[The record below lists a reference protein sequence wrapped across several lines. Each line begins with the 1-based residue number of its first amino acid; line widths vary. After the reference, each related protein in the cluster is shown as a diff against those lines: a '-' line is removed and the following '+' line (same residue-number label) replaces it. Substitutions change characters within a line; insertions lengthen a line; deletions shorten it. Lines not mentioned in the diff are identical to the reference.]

1 MLQRLSIR
9 NYALIEEL
17 DITFSKGMTTI
28 TGETG
33 AGKSIL
39 LGALALLI
47 GSRADSSSLLKKNL
61 KCVVEGTFHIDNYQ
75 LQEFFKIND
84 LDYEKETLLR
94 REINPEGKSRAF
106 VNDTPVNLSVMKELG
121 NRLIEIHS
129 QHETLTLNDSGFQ
142 MLVADSYAGNQS
154 LLKKYLT
161 NFKSYTS
168 AIEQL
173 KQLRAEE
180 EKAKQDS
187 DYYQFLFNELDEAGL
202 KSGEQQ
208 TLEQELEILNNSEEI
223 KTALSKAGTIIN
235 GDEENL
241 LSALASVQ
249 QTIQS
254 VTKVFPKATEILERI
269 KSAQIELK
277 DIGNELESL
286 ERDVIIDPK
295 AAEIIAD
302 RLDVIYKLQQ
312 KHKVNTVDELIAVHE
327 GLSNKLMNMTSLE
340 DQIRAL
346 EKSSDEF
353 RTSLKLLAQ
362 ELHDKRKKAIP
373 EIEKNVATLLRDLGM
388 KHAVLKIE
396 LNGLPADQ
404 FRTNGTDTIKFLFSA
419 NKGVEYREL
428 HKVAS
433 GGELSRVMLAVKS
446 IIARLSGL
454 PTIIFDE
461 IDTGISGEVAHKVGN
476 ILVDMARER
485 QVIAIT
491 HLPQMAVKGEEHFFV
506 YKITGKELT
515 TTAIKKLT
523 KAERVE
529 EIAKMLSGEQPTKAA
544 LANARELLGV

>member
-47 GSRADSSSLLKKNL
+47 GSRADSSSLLKKNV

-187 DYYQFLFNELDEAGL
+187 DYYQFLFNELDEAAL

-312 KHKVNTVDELIAVHE
+312 KHKVNTVDELIAVHA
-327 GLSNKLMNMTSLE
+327 GLSEKLMNMTSLE

-346 EKSSDEF
+346 EKSSAEL
-353 RTSLKLLAQ
+353 RNSLKLLAQ

-433 GGELSRVMLAVKS
+433 GGDLSRVMLAVKS

>member
-47 GSRADSSSLLKKNL
+47 GSRADSSSLLKKNV

-75 LQEFFKIND
+75 LEEFFKIND

-241 LSALASVQ
+241 LSALASIQ

-346 EKSSDEF
+346 EKSSDEL

-506 YKITGKELT
+506 YKTTGKELT

>member
-47 GSRADSSSLLKKNL
+47 GSRADSSSLLKKNV

-433 GGELSRVMLAVKS
+433 GGELSCVMLAVKS

-506 YKITGKELT
+506 YKTTGKELT

>member
-47 GSRADSSSLLKKNL
+47 GNRADSSSLLKKTS
-61 KCVVEGTFHIDNYQ
+61 KCVVEGTFNIDNYH
-75 LQEFFKIND
+75 LEEFFKIND

-142 MLVADSYAGNQS
+142 MLVADSFAGNQK
-154 LLKKYLT
+154 LLIKYLSSY
-161 NFKSYTS
+161 KSYTS

-180 EKAKQDS
+180 EKAKKDS
-187 DYYQFLFNELDEAGL
+187 DYYQFLFNELDEAAL

-223 KTALSKAGTIIN
+223 KLALSKAGTVIN

-241 LSALASVQ
+241 LTALATVL

-254 VTKVFPKATEILERI
+254 VSKVFPKANEILERI
-269 KSAQIELK
+269 KSTQIELK

-286 ERDVIIDPK
+286 EQDVIIDPK
-295 AAEIIAD
+295 AAEIMAD

-312 KHKVNTVDELIAVHE
+312 KHKVNTVDELISVHA
-327 GLSNKLMNMTSLE
+327 GLSEKLMNMTSLE

-346 EKSSDEF
+346 EKSSAEI
-353 RTSLKLLAQ
+353 RNSLKLLAQ
-362 ELHDKRKKAIP
+362 ELHQKREKAIP

-388 KHAVLKIE
+388 KHAILKIE
-396 LNGLPADQ
+396 LNALPEDQ
-404 FRTNGTDTIKFLFSA
+404 FRTNGSDTIKFLFSA

-428 HKVAS
+428 NKVAS

-446 IIARLSGL
+446 IIAKLSGL

-506 YKITGKELT
+506 YKNTDKELT
-515 TTAIKKLT
+515 TTAIKKLS

-529 EIAKMLSGEQPTKAA
+529 EVAKMLSGEQPTKAA

>member
-47 GSRADSSSLLKKNL
+47 GSRADSSSLLKKNV